1 MEVVVVIIA
10 DLQRLGIWK
19 EGGELRSSVSCDDG
33 IYHFNIVISLLFFI
47 FIMFL
52 YILQIGIRE
61 RRPDQR
67 Y

>member
-1 MEVVVVIIA
+1 LPTCNVLGYGRREVNFA
-10 DLQRLGIWK
+10 LA
-19 EGGELRSSVSCDDG
+19 VSGDDG

>member
-1 MEVVVVIIA
+1 LPTCNVLGYGRREVNFA
-10 DLQRLGIWK
+10 LA
-19 EGGELRSSVSCDDG
+19 VSCDDG